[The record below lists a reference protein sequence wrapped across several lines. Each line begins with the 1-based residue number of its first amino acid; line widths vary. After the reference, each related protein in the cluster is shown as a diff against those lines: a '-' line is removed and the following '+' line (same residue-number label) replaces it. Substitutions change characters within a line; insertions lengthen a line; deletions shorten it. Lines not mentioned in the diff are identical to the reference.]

1 MIQDT
6 LDSRLTRAK
15 QAERFLGDDL
25 VKGLII
31 KQKDRLFTLWANS
44 DPQERDKREHIYSE
58 YRGLLRIV
66 NEIRSYVT
74 DGKIIEK
81 RLEDDAE

>member
-1 MIQDT
+1 MTEQDME
-6 LDSRLTRAK
+6 SRLVRAK

-25 VKGLII
+25 VKGLILR
-31 KQKDRLFTLWANS
+31 QKDRLFTLWANT
-44 DPQERDKREHIYSE
+44 DPQDSAKREYLYGE

-74 DGKIIEK
+74 DGKLIEK
-81 RLEDDAE
+81 RLEDNAK